1 MKDMQN
7 LIDEIVELTM
17 DAGTL
22 PTETGIPGLVK
33 IKGDV
38 PQHQLAAL
46 YQPAIG
52 LVVQGAKLL
61 SVGGR
66 KINIIGP
73 SYFLV
78 PMHVPVRG
86 KVSDGPNGRSYL
98 SLGLSLNHRLIQSLL
113 RDLPAELIPTGARIL
128 DACEASA
135 EFVEPWLRMLR
146 LLKSPVDI
154 PALAPAY
161 EREILYRVLVGP
173 QGWYLRQLAL
183 TESTVSKI
191 AETVQWLRSHF
202 MEPILINEMARRA
215 GMATTTFHRQF
226 KFATGLSPIQF
237 QKQLRLLEAR
247 NLIAFEGYAAANAA
261 FEVGYQSPSQF
272 NREYTRFFG
281 APPARDTSELR
292 RIERGRLDLQEKS
305 LVV

>member
-1 MKDMQN
+1 MQN
-7 LIDEIVELTM
+7 LIAEIIDRTK
-17 DAGTL
+17 DATTL
-22 PTETGIPGLVK
+22 PTETGIRGLVT

-38 PQHQLAAL
+38 PQQQLAAL
-46 YQPAIG
+46 YKPTIAFC
-52 LVVQGAKLL
+52 VQGKKVLA
-61 SVGGR
+61 VGER
-66 KINIIGP
+66 QINVIGP
-73 SYFLV
+73 SYFVV
-78 PMHVPVRG
+78 PMHMPVRAT
-86 KVSDGPNGRSYL
+86 VSRGPNGESYL
-98 SLGLSLNHRLIQSLL
+98 SLGLALNHDLLHTLL
-113 RDLPAELIPTGARIL
+113 RDLPAQLIQTSPRVL
-128 DACEASA
+128 DACEAGV

-146 LLKSPVDI
+146 LMKSLADI

-191 AETVQWLRSHF
+191 AGTVQWLRSHF
-202 MEPILINEMARRA
+202 MEPIVINEMARRA

-272 NREYTRFFG
+272 NREYSRFFG

-292 RIERGRLDLQEKS
+292 RIERGRSDSREKS